1 MDILQEI
8 LIKSYLNKTIIKL
21 DNSIKDIQEK
31 HPTRED
37 LINSMN
43 ETLSEI
49 IEIKLY
55 LQDLIEDKRVL
66 RHLLSDLRNSNDK
79 NRVTIE
85 RLEKSL
91 SEALKN
97 VKI

>member
-85 RLEKSL
+85 QLEKSL

-97 VKI
+97 ANL

>member
-31 HPTRED
+31 HPTRDD

-97 VKI
+97 VNL